1 MQWKPTSSLDRQYS
15 PEPPPAIV
23 RRAGP
28 QDLDASVV
36 FWADIVIICVAGAF
50 FLFTLPRAVARFG
63 PGGGWLD
70 GHFFRGITP
79 SSAVSEKAVQVRNP
93 LHMRAWQAR
102 FPGAMRIL
110 RYPMIG
116 RIHTGG
122 VAICALYFGLLL
134 FAALYKSSIFKD
146 PQRAGLVAA
155 SQIPIVYVLATKNN
169 VLSVAW
175 GTAYDKLNYL
185 HRFAG
190 RLLVLAANV
199 HAIGYIYLWTRERRW
214 LRTIAQPQYAWGLT
228 ALILLDILLL
238 FSLAWFR
245 QKFYNMFIFTHVI
258 ASIVFLVAV
267 SLHMSQAVPYVIAGA
282 VFYGVDRIVRL
293 LKTRIATATV
303 TTLPEIC
310 MTELTIPSIN
320 GGWRAGQHVRVHIL
334 SMGMGFYGWLESHPY
349 TIASAPTVAH
359 GAPEGLVL
367 LSKNCGRW
375 TKALHAIAA
384 ANTKG
389 VESGSHVKVLIQGPY
404 GGPGYTLPHSLSGAM
419 YVVGGS
425 GISYGLAGVQEVLQ
439 YARAGSN
446 TVRIIELVWSVH
458 HPDCLTPLLPTFSSM
473 LAQALALD
481 IKLTISVFYTR
492 AVTSDHEFKEYALS
506 PGLALEPGR
515 PPVNHLV
522 HDVVGRT
529 LHAISD
535 RGERRGVFVGACG
548 PGSLGDA
555 VRNAV
560 SDLDVKGQ
568 SNLVGGVE
576 LHEEIFSL

>member
-70 GHFFRGITP
+70 GHFFRDITP

-134 FAALYKSSIFKD
+134 FAALYKISIFKD

-169 VLSVAW
+169 VLS
-175 GTAYDKLNYL
+175 LNYL

-199 HAIGYIYLWTRERRW
+199 HAIGYIYLWTREHRW

-267 SLHMSQAVPYVIAGA
+267 SLHLSQAVPYVIAGA
-282 VFYGVDRIVRL
+282 AFYGVDRIVRL
-293 LKTRIATATV
+293 LKTRKATATV

-334 SMGMGFYGWLESHPY
+334 STGMGFYGWLESHPY

-389 VESGSHVKVLIQGPY
+389 VETGSHVKVLIQGPY
-404 GGPGYTLPHSLSGAM
+404 GGPGYTLPHSFSGAM

-481 IKLTISVFYTR
+481 IKLTISSSTR
-492 AVTSDHEFKEYALS
+492 FKEHALS

-515 PPVNHLV
+515 PPVKHLV
-522 HDVVGRT
+522 HDVVDCT
-529 LHAISD
+529 LQTIAD
-535 RGERRGVFVGACG
+535 GGERRGVFVGACG

-560 SDLDVKGQ
+560 SDLDIKGQ

-576 LHEEIFSL
+576 LHEE